1 MTDVTWRPSAAPL
14 ELQRRAQLL
23 GSIRRYFEQQCVME
37 VETPMLSCAA
47 ATDLHIDSFG
57 TRFLPAGGGRN
68 QTRYLHTSPE
78 FPMKRLLAA
87 GSGDIYQ
94 ICRVFR
100 NGEVG
105 GRHNPEFT
113 LLEWYRLG
121 MDQQQLMTD
130 MTAMLAS
137 AIGFHEL
144 RRVSY
149 RRLFEEH
156 FGLNPHRASDAQLE
170 QLVMDKVDPQLQDLS
185 RNDCLDLL
193 FSQRI
198 EPQLGVAG
206 DGVMAGVYVYDYPAS
221 MAALARIETEDG
233 DTVARRFE
241 LFVDGLEL
249 ANGYHELCD
258 GKEQLRRFERD
269 RAERE
274 ALGRREF
281 PHDAHLLAALDAG
294 LPDCAGVAIGL
305 DRVLMLMAGTRDIA
319 DVLAFSFDRA

>member
-1 MTDVTWRPSAAPL
+1 MTDASWRPSAALP
-14 ELQRRAQLL
+14 ELKRRAQLL
-23 GSIRRYFEQQCVME
+23 SQIRHYFEQQQVLE

-47 ATDLHIDSFG
+47 VTDLNIDSFG
-57 TRFLPAGGGRN
+57 TRFLPSGGGRN
-68 QTRYLHTSPE
+68 LTRYLHTSPE

-130 MTAMLAS
+130 MTGMLAT
-137 AIGFHEL
+137 AAGFREL

-149 RRLFEEH
+149 RRLFEDH
-156 FGLNPHRASDAQLE
+156 FGINPHRVEEDQLRH
-170 QLVMDKVDPQLQDLS
+170 LVADKVDPQLQGLS
-185 RNDCLDLL
+185 RNECLDLL

-206 DGVMAGVYVYDYPAS
+206 EGVLAGVYVYDYPAS
-221 MAALARIETEDG
+221 MAALARIEQEAG
-233 DTVARRFE
+233 DWVARRFE

-249 ANGYHELCD
+249 ANGYHELSD
-258 GKEQLRRFERD
+258 PEEQRQRFEADD
-269 RAERE
+269 RAR
-274 ALGRREF
+274 ADLGRREF
-281 PHDAHLLAALDAG
+281 PHDHRLLQALEAG

-305 DRVLMLMAGTRDIA
+305 DRVLMLMAGTRRIA
-319 DVLAFSFDRA
+319 DVLAFDFERA